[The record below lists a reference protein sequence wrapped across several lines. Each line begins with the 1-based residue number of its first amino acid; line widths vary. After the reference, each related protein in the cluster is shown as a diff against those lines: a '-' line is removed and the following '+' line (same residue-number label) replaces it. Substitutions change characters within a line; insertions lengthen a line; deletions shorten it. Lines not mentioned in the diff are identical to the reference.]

1 MISEYE
7 FYWYWLASTQGIGA
21 KRILSLAE
29 QELNFAELFALAKQ
43 GKPLEQFGLAPAIA
57 KRLAARANRELLE
70 EELLEL
76 KRKKIG
82 ICTMV
87 SHDYPPLLKEIHAPP
102 ALLYYKGSMDVL
114 KEKALAVVGSREA
127 SRAGTANIRH
137 ISRELAEAGVCII
150 SGMARGIDAAAHRGA
165 LDAEC
170 GRTIAVLGC
179 GVDIAYP
186 RENQDIYEQICER
199 GAVISEYR
207 PGTTPLP
214 GNFPVRNRIMSG
226 MVPGVLVGDGKAKSG
241 AQITVRLAVEE
252 GRDVFALPTE
262 AMNPLFE
269 LPNLLLAE
277 GAHVCLSSESILNFY
292 GWGARERKESRL
304 AQPQGLDFLEGELY
318 NLLLKGEMEI
328 QELADSL
335 GKQPQELSFALTRLE
350 LKGLIV
356 RLAGNI
362 FALSREDNAGAPL

>member
-7 FYWYWLASTQGIGA
+7 FYWYWLASTQGVGA

-43 GKPLEQFGLAPAIA
+43 GKVLEQFGLAPAIA

-87 SHDYPPLLKEIHAPP
+87 SPDYPPLLKEIHAPP

-226 MVPGVLVGDGKAKSG
+226 MAPGVLVGDGKAKSG

-335 GKQPQELSFALTRLE
+335 GKQPQELSVALTKLE
-350 LKGLIV
+350 LKGFIV
-356 RLAGNI
+356 RLAGNV
-362 FALSREDNAGAPL
+362 FALLREDGAGMPL

>member
-29 QELNFAELFALAKQ
+29 QELNFAELFSLAKQ
-43 GKPLEQFGLAPAIA
+43 GKPLEQFGLAPVIA

-102 ALLYYKGSMDVL
+102 ALLYYKGSRDVL

-186 RENQDIYEQICER
+186 RENQDIYEQICGR

>member
-7 FYWYWLASTQGIGA
+7 FYWYWLASTQGVGA

-29 QELNFAELFALAKQ
+29 QELNFAELFSLAKQ
-43 GKPLEQFGLAPAIA
+43 GKVLEQFGLAPAIA

-76 KRKKIG
+76 KRKKID

-87 SHDYPPLLKEIHAPP
+87 SPDYPPLLKEIHAPP

-226 MVPGVLVGDGKAKSG
+226 MAPGVLVGDGKAKSG

>member
-29 QELNFAELFALAKQ
+29 QELNFAELFSLAKQ
-43 GKPLEQFGLAPAIA
+43 GKPLEQFGLAPVIA

-82 ICTMV
+82 ICAMV

-186 RENQDIYEQICER
+186 RENQDIYEQICGR

>member
-226 MVPGVLVGDGKAKSG
+226 MAPGVLVGDGKAKSG

>member
-7 FYWYWLASTQGIGA
+7 FYWYWLASTQGVGA

-43 GKPLEQFGLAPAIA
+43 GKPLEQFGLAPVIA

-76 KRKKIG
+76 KRKKID

-87 SHDYPPLLKEIHAPP
+87 SPDYPPLLKEIHAPP

-226 MVPGVLVGDGKAKSG
+226 MAPGVLVGDGKAKSG

-335 GKQPQELSFALTRLE
+335 GKQPQELSVALTKLE

>member
-29 QELNFAELFALAKQ
+29 QELNFAELFSLAKQ
-43 GKPLEQFGLAPAIA
+43 GKPLEQFGLAPVIA
-57 KRLAARANRELLE
+57 KRLAVRANRELLE

-226 MVPGVLVGDGKAKSG
+226 MAPGVLVGDGKAKSG

>member
-7 FYWYWLASTQGIGA
+7 FYWYWLASTQGVGA

-43 GKPLEQFGLAPAIA
+43 GKPLEQFGLAPVIA

-76 KRKKIG
+76 KRKKID

-87 SHDYPPLLKEIHAPP
+87 SPDYPPLLKEIHAPP

-226 MVPGVLVGDGKAKSG
+226 MAPGVLVGDGKAKSG

>member
-7 FYWYWLASTQGIGA
+7 FYWYWLASTQGVGA

-29 QELNFAELFALAKQ
+29 QELNFAELFSLAKQ
-43 GKPLEQFGLAPAIA
+43 GKVLEQFGLAPAIA
-57 KRLAARANRELLE
+57 KRLAVRANRELLE

-87 SHDYPPLLKEIHAPP
+87 SPDYPPLLKEIHAPP

-226 MVPGVLVGDGKAKSG
+226 MAPGVLVGDGKAKSG

-362 FALSREDNAGAPL
+362 FSLSREDNAGAPL

>member
-43 GKPLEQFGLAPAIA
+43 GKPLEQFGLAPVIA

-226 MVPGVLVGDGKAKSG
+226 MAPGVLVGDGKAKSG

>member
-7 FYWYWLASTQGIGA
+7 FYWYWLASTQGVGA

-150 SGMARGIDAAAHRGA
+150 SGMARGIDVAAHRGA

-335 GKQPQELSFALTRLE
+335 GKQPQELSVALTKLE

-356 RLAGNI
+356 RLAGNV
-362 FALSREDNAGAPL
+362 FALSREDGAGMPL

>member
-1 MISEYE
+1 MMSEYE
-7 FYWYWLASTQGIGA
+7 FYWYWLASTQGVGA

-29 QELNFAELFALAKQ
+29 QELNFAELFSLAKQ
-43 GKPLEQFGLAPAIA
+43 GKVLEQFGLAPAIA
-57 KRLAARANRELLE
+57 KRLAARANRVLLE

-87 SHDYPPLLKEIHAPP
+87 SPDYPPLLKEIHAPP

-165 LDAEC
+165 LDVEC

-226 MVPGVLVGDGKAKSG
+226 MAPGVLVGDGKAKSG